1 MGSTVVPSAFV
12 TTSRS
17 IAKAMTKRGRRNIT
31 TRIAFSRLLIFN
43 LLSRGNG
50 VSITAETSQLHR
62 RDWGSSIFKSL
73 KKSVMMSQILEKWNA
88 RLAPDTLLGELQP
101 P

>member
-1 MGSTVVPSAFV
+1 M
-12 TTSRS
+12 
-17 IAKAMTKRGRRNIT
+17 AKAMTKRGRRNIT
-31 TRIAFSRLLIFN
+31 TRIAFSRLLILN

-62 RDWGSSIFKSL
+62 RDWGSSIFESL
-73 KKSVMMSQILEKWNA
+73 RKSVMISQILEKWNA